1 MAKDKEPPVLDP
13 HDGFEVEK
21 VGPWAVDDKHALV
34 KRYVEITY
42 GARRGYIG
50 QGKAGSCLLDLFCSF
65 GKVVDR
71 KSRVISDGGTLTAW
85 KTSLE
90 KSSPFSK
97 LIVGDLKSERV
108 DVCEQRLRQAGAN
121 VVALKGPASETVDRA
136 LEALNPLGLHLA
148 YLDPYNIDA
157 LPFSIVEKLAKLQ
170 RVDFIVHFSTS
181 DLQRNFDLFSAD
193 KDGPLDHFA
202 PGWRTAKRSAI
213 KREQRQYF
221 FEHWLSLFADLGFA
235 AGSVRHVKGSVNQT
249 LYYLVYFSRH
259 PLGLRLWDVTEKSKK
274 QSDLF

>member
-1 MAKDKEPPVLDP
+1 MAKDKGPPVFDP
-13 HDGFEVEK
+13 NDGLEVEK

-50 QGKAGSCLLDLFCSF
+50 PGKAGSCLLDLFCSF

-71 KSRVISDGGTLTAW
+71 ESKVISDGGTLTAW

-90 KSSPFSK
+90 KSAPFSK
-97 LIVGDLKSERV
+97 LIIGDLKDDRV
-108 DVCEQRLRQAGAN
+108 DACEHRLRAAGAN
-121 VVALKGPASETVDRA
+121 VVALKGAANETVDRA
-136 LEALNPLGLHLA
+136 LAELNPLGLHLA

-157 LPFSIVEKLAKLQ
+157 LPFSVIEKLAKLQ
-170 RVDFIVHFSTS
+170 RVDFVVHFSTS
-181 DLQRNFDLFSAD
+181 DLQRNFDLFSAVE
-193 KDGPLDHFA
+193 DGPLDRFA
-202 PGWRTAKRSAI
+202 PGWRTAKRSVI

-221 FEHWLSLFADLGFA
+221 FEHWLSLLAGLGFK
-235 AGSVRHVKGSVNQT
+235 AGSIRHVKGGVNQT

-259 PLGLRLWDVTEKSKK
+259 PLGLKLWDVTEKSKK